1 MTVDLYS
8 NASAPNTLYKAITQV
23 GEGVTAQIKGA
34 CDIERPSL
42 ILSWKGTGFNYIH
55 VSEWNRYYYVTS
67 ITALPGNMTQ
77 VIGQSDPLQSAVS
90 QIFSRDALAVRNE
103 DQTKWDLNE
112 PDPLMIT
119 KSKKITKGYSFGSMQ
134 SIAASSESTYIL
146 GVI

>member
-8 NASAPNTLYKAITQV
+8 NASAPNTLYKSITKV
-23 GEGVTAQIKGA
+23 GTGVTAQIKGA

-42 ILSWKGTGFNYIH
+42 LLSWKGTGFNYIH
-55 VSEWNRYYYVTS
+55 VPDWNRYYYVMS

-77 VIGQSDPLQSAVS
+77 VTAQSDPLQSAVS
-90 QIFSRDALAVRNE
+90 QIFSRDAVAVRNE
-103 DQTKWDLNE
+103 DQTKWDVNE

-119 KSKKITKGYSFGSMQ
+119 RAKKITRGYSFGSMQ
-134 SIAASSESTYIL
+134 SITAQGDSSYIL